1 MFAGCASESG
11 ADDDSSGGSSD
22 GTGTEEDS
30 DGTETESG
38 SFRLLISD
46 MPADIGDFDRL
57 DVSFDRARIFEGGG
71 SSEDEDTESDD
82 ETGETNETEQNATAA
97 AQETDDGGPDDEGM
111 DEEDTEAAD
120 DEEADEGDAEDG
132 GEGEADSTDGGS
144 DEEST
149 DGEGQGGFYNLD
161 LDGATVDLT
170 QVVDDRAISV
180 FDGELSE
187 GRYTKIELYVA
198 DIEGTVGGEVA
209 EVKVPSG
216 KLQITQPF
224 EVVAGESV
232 DFVFDINVVKRGQEL
247 RYNLTPVI
255 SKSGVRGKDVEVEE
269 VDDEGDENESDEA
282 ETGDEADGDGTETGE
297 DGGGGQSNE
306 TSEQ

>member
-1 MFAGCASESG
+1 MTDMQPSDTSQQRSEDSDGTLQRRKFLAASCGAGVTMFAGCASESDPDSG
-11 ADDDSSGGSSD
+11 STDDSSDDTGSED
-22 GTGTEEDS
+22 DS
-30 DGTETESG
+30 DGTATESG

-57 DVSFDRARIFEGGG
+57 YVSFDRARIFEGGG
-71 SSEDEDTESDD
+71 DSEA
-82 ETGETNETEQNATAA
+82 GET
-97 AQETDDGGPDDEGM
+97 D
-111 DEEDTEAAD
+111 
-120 DEEADEGDAEDG
+120 
-132 GEGEADSTDGGS
+132 ADSSGDGPAG
-144 DEEST
+144 EST
-149 DGEGQGGFYNLD
+149 DGAGQGGFYNLD

-198 DIEGTVGGEVA
+198 DIEGVVGGEVA

-232 DFVFDINVVKRGQEL
+232 DFVFDINVVKRGRAL

-255 SKSGVRGKDVEVEE
+255 SKSGVRGKDVEVDE
-269 VDDEGDENESDEA
+269 VGGEGESDEG
-282 ETGDEADGDGTETGE
+282 EGEENGGDAGESDEEETGE
-297 DGGGGQSNE
+297 EQDGGDETGTGEYGGGQNNE
-306 TSEQ
+306 SGEQ